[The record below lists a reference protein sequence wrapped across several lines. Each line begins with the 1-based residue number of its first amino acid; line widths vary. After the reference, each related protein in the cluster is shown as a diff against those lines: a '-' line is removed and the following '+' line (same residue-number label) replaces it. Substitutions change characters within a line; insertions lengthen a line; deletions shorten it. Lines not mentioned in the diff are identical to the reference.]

1 MMNEL
6 GTIVGQI
13 IITMLSAILVE
24 NLVLSRFL
32 GMCPFLGVTQ
42 KTSTAAGMG
51 VAVAAVLMIV
61 AALAW
66 IVNVTL
72 LVPNNLE
79 FLQTMSY
86 ILIIAAVVQF
96 LETVLRKFIPPL
108 YKALGIYLPLITT
121 NCAVLGIPLINTQR
135 GYDFGMTLVYTLGA
149 GLGFAMALVLFSG
162 VRERMAKSDIPAS
175 LQGVSGAL
183 FAATLVSMSFFG
195 FQGLFAK

>member
-51 VAVAAVLMIV
+51 IAVAAVLMIV

>member
-1 MMNEL
+1 MNEL

-51 VAVAAVLMIV
+51 IAVAAVLMIV

>member
-1 MMNEL
+1 MTEVA
-6 GTIVGQI
+6 TIVEQI
-13 IITMLSAILVE
+13 IVTLLTAILVE

-51 VAVAAVLMIV
+51 VSVAAVLVIV

-66 IVNVTL
+66 TVNVTL
-72 LVPNNLE
+72 LVPNNMQY
-79 FLQTMSY
+79 LQTMSY

-135 GYDFGMTLVYTLGA
+135 GYNLGMTLVYSLGA

-162 VRERMAKSDIPAS
+162 VRERMAKSDVPAS

-183 FAATLVSMSFFG
+183 FAATLVSMAFFG
-195 FQGLFAK
+195 FQGLFAN

>member
-1 MMNEL
+1 MSEL

-13 IITMLSAILVE
+13 LITMLSAILVE

-162 VRERMAKSDIPAS
+162 VRERMAKSDVPAS

>member
-1 MMNEL
+1 MSEFA
-6 GTIVGQI
+6 TIIEQI
-13 IITMLSAILVE
+13 IITLLTAILVE

-51 VAVAAVLMIV
+51 VSVAAVLVIV

-66 IVNVTL
+66 TVNTTL
-72 LVPNNLE
+72 LVPNNMQY
-79 FLQTMSY
+79 LQTMSY

-135 GYDFGMTLVYTLGA
+135 GYNLGMTLVYSLGA

-162 VRERMAKSDIPAS
+162 VRERMAKSDVPKS

-183 FAATLVSMSFFG
+183 FAATLVSMAFFG
-195 FQGLFAK
+195 FQGLFAN

>member
-1 MMNEL
+1 MNEL